1 MTRISHTDHLAVFQN
16 AKRIVVKIGS
26 ALLVDREGALRRD
39 WLAAL
44 GEDLAQLHERG
55 CEIVIV
61 SSGAIA
67 LGRARLDV
75 GRSRLG
81 LTGKA
86 LTLSEKQACAASGQ
100 AQLTQAYEDVLSPHN
115 IFTAQVLLTLFDT
128 ETRRR
133 WLNARSTLGTLLKL
147 GTVPIVN
154 ENDTVAT
161 DEIRYGDNDR
171 LAARVAQMI
180 SADLLILLS
189 DIDGLYTADP
199 RKDSAAKRLTKIET
213 ITAEIEAMGGEPNAA
228 SGVGSGGMATKIAA
242 AKIAVHAGAH
252 MIITKGETHRPLSA
266 LKDGAPAS
274 WFVAQSDPL
283 TARKQ
288 WIVGSLSPL
297 ATLTIDDGAYK
308 ALMSGKSLLPA
319 GVTAVT
325 GEFEKGDA
333 VAITTKDGALV
344 ARGLITYD
352 AADARKIMGL
362 KSSDIRQALGYK
374 IGSALIHR
382 DDLVMEKAE

>member
-1 MTRISHTDHLAVFQN
+1 MTRATHTNHLAVYKN
-16 AKRIVVKIGS
+16 AKRIVIKIGS
-26 ALLVDREGALRRD
+26 ALLADNDGLLRLG
-39 WLAAL
+39 WLSAI
-44 GEDLAQLHERG
+44 GEDIAKLHAQGTEV
-55 CEIVIV
+55 VIV

-67 LGRARLDV
+67 LGRTRLK
-75 GRSRLG
+75 
-81 LTGKA
+81 LTGKV
-86 LTLSEKQACAASGQ
+86 LTLTEKQACAASGQ
-100 AQLTQAYEDVLSPHN
+100 AQLTQAYEDVLAPHD
-115 IFTAQVLLTLFDT
+115 IFTAQALLTLNDT

-133 WLNARSTLGTLLKL
+133 WLNARSTLETLLKL
-147 GTVPIVN
+147 GTVPVVN

-171 LAARVAQMI
+171 LAARVAQMV

-189 DIDGLYTADP
+189 DIDGLYTNDP
-199 RKDSAAKRLTKIET
+199 RKDDTAKFLPIINKIT
-213 ITAEIEAMGGEPNAA
+213 PEIEAMGGKPNAVA
-228 SGVGSGGMATKIAA
+228 GVGSGGMATKIAA
-242 AKIAVHAGAH
+242 ARIAVQAGCH

-266 LKDGAPAS
+266 LGKGAPAS

-288 WIVGSLSPL
+288 WILGSLSPL
-297 ATLTIDDGAYK
+297 AVLTIDDGARD
-308 ALMSGKSLLPA
+308 ALMRGKSLLPA
-319 GVTAVT
+319 GVIAVT

-333 VAITTKDGALV
+333 VAVTDKSGSVI

-362 KSSDIRQALGYK
+362 KSSDIRGALGYK
-374 IGSALIHR
+374 VGSTLIHR